1 MDTDFLISMY
11 SIVFPIMFGITAG
24 FFLIIGLRGILTKR
38 PFLVSN
44 KWLLSMMFII
54 FVPNILP
61 VLFFLSST
69 STSFLIK
76 WLNPAMFTV
85 VLIMMCFTLKGYVA
99 YGVTGTSFR
108 EAMLAALEKLQL
120 PHERT
125 LSTIRLSSVEADLQV
140 SVQSWVGAGVIKM
153 KQREHR
159 SLLTEIVTEM
169 NVHFRVS
176 SAPINLLSCIFYVV
190 MGVIMVIGGIGMII
204 FFHNIIDKI

>member
-1 MDTDFLISMY
+1 MGTDFLISMY
-11 SIVFPIMFGITAG
+11 SIVLPIMFGMMAG

-44 KWLLSMMFII
+44 KWLLWITFIVFI
-54 FVPNILP
+54 PNILLI
-61 VLFFLSST
+61 LFLPSSI
-69 STSFLIK
+69 SILIK
-76 WLNPAMFTV
+76 WLNPAIFTV
-85 VLIMMCFTLKGYVA
+85 GLVMLCFALKGYTA

-125 LSTIRLSSVEADLQV
+125 LSAIRLTSVEADLQV
-140 SVQSWVGAGVIKM
+140 SVQSWVAAGVIKM

-190 MGVIMVIGGIGMII
+190 MGVIMVIGGIGMV
-204 FFHNIIDKI
+204 FLFQNIIAKI

>member
-11 SIVFPIMFGITAG
+11 SIVLPIVFGMMAG

-44 KWLLSMMFII
+44 KWLLWITFIVFI
-54 FVPNILP
+54 PNILLI
-61 VLFFLSST
+61 LFLPSSI
-69 STSFLIK
+69 SILIK
-76 WLNPAMFTV
+76 WLNPAIFTV
-85 VLIMMCFTLKGYVA
+85 GLVMLCFALKGYTA

-120 PHERT
+120 PYERT
-125 LSTIRLSSVEADLQV
+125 LSTIRLSSVEVDLQV
-140 SVQSWVGAGVIKM
+140 SVQSWMGAGVIKM

-190 MGVIMVIGGIGMII
+190 IGGIGMMI